1 MSMSVE
7 KSSFSFASCVTKLTS
22 LNDVDIHLF
31 IFSFFPAQAAKE
43 RGNLESASLFP
54 VIFLSLAVYSGR
66 MFGT

>member
-7 KSSFSFASCVTKLTS
+7 KSSFSFASYIKKLTS

-43 RGNLESASLFP
+43 RGNFESASLFP
-54 VIFLSLAVYSGR
+54 VIFYV
-66 MFGT
+66 